1 MIRINL
7 LGQAKPKASR
17 RPVDTGAALPVLFVG
32 AGVLFGALILGYL
45 YYSWQ
50 RQLNDENTRIKQ
62 LQGQKTD
69 LEQVKQQVEA
79 FEKQKTVLQQRV
91 STIEQLQRDRTGGQ
105 ELLDEIASTVART
118 ENLWITSMIRKGNNL
133 TIDGASAS
141 VNGVANFITALK
153 RSGYF
158 AKIEIKES
166 KQDDKNTAVQT
177 FMFEVSAEITPPPA
191 GVPQSTFT
199 FLSSATTP
207 SSTAT
212 TTPSSTATST
222 VATSTN
228 GTSTVPASASSSTIA
243 STTSSSSISF
253 LQAQLNALLAQL
265 SSLQAQAGAS
275 ASPNASSSYIFTT
288 DLMLW
293 DEGPEV
299 TALQS
304 HLIQQDKGPAAEKL
318 KAHGITNVFGFLTYN
333 ALVEY
338 QASVG
343 IHATGYFGPITR
355 AYVNG

>member
-62 LQGQKTD
+62 LQAQKTD

-118 ENLWITSMIRKGNNL
+118 ENLWLTSMIRKGNTL

-158 AKIEIKES
+158 SKIEIKES
-166 KQDDKNTAVQT
+166 KQDDKNIAVQT

-191 GVPQSTFT
+191 GVPAPRAQ
-199 FLSSATTP
+199 AK
-207 SSTAT
+207 
-212 TTPSSTATST
+212 
-222 VATSTN
+222 
-228 GTSTVPASASSSTIA
+228 PASAP
-243 STTSSSSISF
+243 
-253 LQAQLNALLAQL
+253 AQ
-265 SSLQAQAGAS
+265 
-275 ASPNASSSYIFTT
+275 
-288 DLMLW
+288 
-293 DEGPEV
+293 
-299 TALQS
+299 
-304 HLIQQDKGPAAEKL
+304 PAP
-318 KAHGITNVFGFLTYN
+318 
-333 ALVEY
+333 
-338 QASVG
+338 
-343 IHATGYFGPITR
+343 ATGAKPKVG
-355 AYVNG
+355 